1 MFSQKKRI
9 FKTQTVPKE
18 VVREVP
24 KEVVREVPQED
35 PKVVLK
41 KR

>member
-18 VVREVP
+18 VVREV
-24 KEVVREVPQED
+24 VREVPQED